1 MLNEDILFV
10 AQMRSYFSD
19 TPEFFMQCMDQPGGL
34 LTWLSLWLT
43 QLFYHPWLGI
53 AALVFLWTIIF
64 LTLKMAFRVKMIWTP
79 LLLIPVACLI
89 AADCQLGYWIYYLKF
104 QGYYFH
110 PTLGV
115 LSVALLVWLSAS
127 DNRIAKYGGIA
138 LAALAY
144 PLIGFYSPLALACTA
159 IMALS
164 DRKWIDTAIAVAA
177 AIAAPVLWTTLYDS
191 YNTDDTF
198 TIGIPIFRSS
208 HYVNEVKSYPFY
220 GIIIALL
227 LFTLL
232 HKLPKLEIKS
242 RKALFI
248 LAPLY
253 VAILAGC
260 TAIVKT
266 SDYSDEAFQ
275 TECKVY
281 RAIDE
286 ERWDDALDAVAR
298 IKCDITRE
306 LIVMKNIALFNKGN
320 IGNEMYNYPDDG
332 IHPKPGD
339 SLRVCLANTAGPL
352 IYLHHGL
359 INYAYRWAMENSVE
373 QGLNIAHIKVLATA
387 AAVNGEKALSQKYVN
402 MLQHTLYYKDWK
414 MPDTKKMSEL
424 YKYENELAGS
434 DNGLIEKFLIDYFS
448 IMPPTTSK
456 YLTEMSLAYALMSKD
471 IKTFWTQF
479 FRYAAQRPGLDMPIH
494 YQEAAYLYGKLEPQ
508 TVDSSHMPYNK
519 ERIIDRYAQFM
530 QTATQYMQSG
540 MDEHAT
546 GEAMRSQY
554 SDTFWWTYYF
564 VHGSTYY

>member
-1 MLNEDILFV
+1 MNEDILFV

-19 TPEFFMQCMDQPGGL
+19 TTEFFMQCMDQPGGL

-53 AALVFLWTIIF
+53 AALACLWTLIF
-64 LTLKMAFRVKMIWTP
+64 LTLKMAFRVKMQWTP
-79 LLLIPVACLI
+79 LLLIPIACLI
-89 AADCQLGYWIYYLKF
+89 AADCQQGYWIYYLKF
-104 QGYYFH
+104 PGYYFH
-110 PTLGV
+110 ATLGV
-115 LSVALLVWLSAS
+115 LSVSLLVWLSAS
-127 DNRIAKYGGIA
+127 ENRIARYGGIA

-144 PLIGFYSPLALACTA
+144 PLIGCYSPLALVCMA
-159 IMALS
+159 IMALT
-164 DRKWIDTAIAVAA
+164 DRKWIDATAAGIA
-177 AIAAPVLWTTLYDS
+177 AIAAPILWTSLYDT
-191 YNTDDTF
+191 YDTAYTF
-198 TIGIPIFRSS
+198 TIGIPVFQSS
-208 HYVNEVKSYPFY
+208 NYVNETLSYPFY
-220 GIIIALL
+220 GAFISLM
-227 LFTLL
+227 LFPLL
-232 HKLPKLEIKS
+232 HKLPELKFKS

-248 LAPLY
+248 LAPVY
-253 VAILAGC
+253 VVILAGC
-260 TAIVKT
+260 TAIINAC
-266 SDYSDEAFQ
+266 SYSDEAFQ

-298 IKCDITRE
+298 MKCDITRE
-306 LIVMKNIALFNKGN
+306 LIVMKNIALFNRGN

-332 IHPKPGD
+332 VHPKPGD

-373 QGLNIAHIKVLATA
+373 QGLNIAHIKVMATA
-387 AAVNGEKALSQKYVN
+387 AAVNGEKELSQKYIN
-402 MLQHTLYYKDWK
+402 MLRHTLYYKDWK

-424 YKYENELAGS
+424 YKNVNPLAGS

-456 YLTEMSLAYALMSKD
+456 YLTEMALVYALISKD
-471 IKTFWTQF
+471 IRTFWTQF

-508 TVDSSHMPYNK
+508 TVDSSNMPYDK
-519 ERIIDRYAQFM
+519 QRINDRYQTFM

-540 MDEHAT
+540 MDEKAT
-546 GEAMRSQY
+546 GEAMRTQY